1 VKWSVQI
8 ARIFGIPIRLHLTF
22 LLLLAFLTVT
32 MQGKNVAVDLRGV
45 LMVVLLFGCVL
56 LHELSHSLMA
66 LQKGIKVHSITLMPI
81 GGVAQLAT
89 LPENPNDEVKI
100 AIAGPAISYLI
111 ASAVLIGSIMTGQ
124 AAAVLKLPDIVP
136 STGKAAAAAMSN
148 PFSAINILSRLF
160 WANIMLGTLNLLPAF
175 PMDGGRVLRGLLAK
189 RMGLM
194 KATQT
199 AVKFGQAFAMVMY
212 FLGALYYQSL
222 GILILIAV
230 FIYLGAGDEEEEIE
244 FRSEIADI
252 PARDAMLVK
261 FDTLSPHM
269 AVPRS
274 LDVLRH
280 SGQEE
285 FPVLDDGKLV
295 GMVSKNDVLT
305 ALQEM
310 PPEAVIGEIM
320 RRDFVKSTADA
331 PLGSVLRQMELQD
344 KDMAP
349 VLDSGKVVGLLSFD
363 QIGRYYSLAT
373 KSRQKE

>member
-1 VKWSVQI
+1 MKWSVQI